1 MNEKKSKAK
10 LQPPPQMS
18 PYVFTLLL
26 LGFGLWCFWDGWLST
41 DPDMAEYALFN
52 QVLSAVLIPWAVW
65 DFFNVKKKYKKNN
78 SRPAD
83 HRGVTTTDK
92 NNFNTDQ

>member
-83 HRGVTTTDK
+83 HRRFTTTDK
-92 NNFNTDQ
+92 NNFNTDK